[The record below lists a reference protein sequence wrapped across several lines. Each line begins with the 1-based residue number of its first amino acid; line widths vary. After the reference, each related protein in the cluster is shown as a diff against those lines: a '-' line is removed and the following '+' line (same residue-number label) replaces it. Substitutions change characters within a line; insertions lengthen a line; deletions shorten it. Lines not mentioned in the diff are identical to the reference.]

1 MKTLIASFL
10 ALLLGLVAG
19 WYFEHQRAERKMTD
33 VVEQM
38 QQPIESGD
46 REHAARAVR
55 AIQMIESGESSN
67 AVQLLSRP
75 IVDYY
80 HFHVGLTH
88 NDERTKGVL
97 ALIEQLASTNTVI
110 ADEIHAK
117 IQ

>member
-19 WYFEHQRAERKMTD
+19 WYFERQHAERKMTD

-38 QQPIESGD
+38 QQPVESGD

-55 AIQMIESGESSN
+55 AIQMIESGDSSN
-67 AVQLLSRP
+67 AVRLLSRP

-80 HFHVGLTH
+80 QFHANLTH
-88 NDERTKGVL
+88 NDKLTRDVL
-97 ALIEQLASTNTVI
+97 ALIEQLASTNTQI